1 MNIKLISV
9 YHGSEDTNDGGDNK
23 ADNNNNNNSN
33 NNIKDIKVLMKSNN
47 NVLSWTT
54 FLHWAFHT
62 QTPNRDPGQDSK
74 PSKTSKKVES
84 G

>member
-47 NVLSWTT
+47 NVLS
-54 FLHWAFHT
+54 
-62 QTPNRDPGQDSK
+62 
-74 PSKTSKKVES
+74 
-84 G
+84 